1 MYIIP
6 ELAIGWNKIIET
18 SFFAYSGTKHTKI
31 TMKIGKFH
39 QKWCFLTFDLCM
51 PPQKLFEFFLNW

>member
-1 MYIIP
+1 MYVIPGLASGLNKMIINSP
-6 ELAIGWNKIIET
+6 PV
-18 SFFAYSGTKHTKI
+18 YSGTKHTKI